1 MSERNLAA
9 ELSLL
14 ATEVDSLAKAVAL
27 ARAEQARE
35 VQRRSRADSKAEE
48 LSQQLAHARRRAKT
62 AERELVRLSTN
73 IDATAH
79 RAQTSE
85 RELRVRLEQ
94 AQQANEVLRHEVE
107 QTERERRA
115 LELNLRE
122 VMENL
127 RQAAQ
132 EAQGS
137 ALADREARKE
147 DGTLVSAR
155 PNGGW

>member
-1 MSERNLAA
+1 M
-9 ELSLL
+9 L
-14 ATEVDSLAKAVAL
+14 ATEVDSLAKALAL

-48 LSQQLAHARRRAKT
+48 LRQQLAHARRRAKV

-85 RELRVRLEQ
+85 RELQVRLEQ

-132 EAQGS
+132 EARGS
-137 ALADREARKE
+137 ALDDREARTE
-147 DGTLVSAR
+147 DGTLVSAP